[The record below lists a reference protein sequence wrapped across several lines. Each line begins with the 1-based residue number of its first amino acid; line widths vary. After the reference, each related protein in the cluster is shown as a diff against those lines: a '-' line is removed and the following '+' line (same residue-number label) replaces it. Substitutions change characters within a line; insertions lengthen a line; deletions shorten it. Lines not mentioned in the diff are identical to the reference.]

1 MLEFFMSK
9 PAKQLY
15 WIRQGN
21 MEKLEACYRNEGL
34 FPETEEALLEPMNRG
49 VLLEFLKWGRFKEV
63 ANELRLIVL
72 HIERPKEIEAYFRSA
87 KSPETE
93 KALLEPK
100 NKAVLLDFLKWGKLE
115 DVAHIMELYLTRY
128 RDEFIRNRRQGVSF
142 DEDNLL
148 MLIALCREYPVFLQE
163 YVRRNGALKTE
174 YERVLFAYADISCIE
189 WYACEIWYSM
199 QALLFGYKSG
209 IFKDSLQEYV
219 RKHGKLTPA
228 QEDALFANADEDLL
242 EWYVKEAGYSTDDF
256 SFCARLA
263 KLERSCYLQE
273 YIRQH
278 YDCRKRL
285 SPDEERRA
293 FFFGDDSFRREYLYN
308 FDLDLGNLVRD
319 IGEYGGSR
327 DAIIAQDKKRVWRLL
342 EKLDEACRE
351 FPSVNYL
358 RVVYYFKW
366 QCCTNKSSSLVPSSS
381 VISSNKAETLVW
393 DTYRYCWITEDI
405 YPNSKLETIILAQ
418 VQENLV
424 WLLNT
429 LEDVAYKNRKAHHL
443 E

>member
-1 MLEFFMSK
+1 
-9 PAKQLY
+9 
-15 WIRQGN
+15 

-49 VLLEFLKWGRFKEV
+49 VLLE
-63 ANELRLIVL
+63 
-72 HIERPKEIEAYFRSA
+72 
-87 KSPETE
+87 
-93 KALLEPK
+93 
-100 NKAVLLDFLKWGKLE
+100 FLKWGKLE

-148 MLIALCREYPVFLQE
+148 MLIALCREYPAFLQE
-163 YVRRNGALKTE
+163 YVRRSGALKTE

-189 WYACEIWYSM
+189 WYASEIWYSM

-278 YDCRKRL
+278 YDCRKQL
-285 SPDEERRA
+285 SPSEERRA
-293 FFFGDDSFRREYLYN
+293 FFFGDHDFRREYSGK
-308 FDLDLGNLVRD
+308 FGFDLGNLVHN

-327 DAIIAQDKKRVWRLL
+327 DAIIAQDKMRVWRLL
-342 EKLDEACRE
+342 EKLDEACRA

-358 RVVYYFKW
+358 RVVCFKW
-366 QCCTNKSSSLVPSSS
+366 GDRCTSSGKVRASS
-381 VISSNKAETLVW
+381 VISSNIAETLLW
-393 DTYRYCWITEDI
+393 DTYRCCWITKNV
-405 YPNSKLETIILAQ
+405 YSNSKLDNIILDQ
-418 VQENLV
+418 VRENLV

>member
-1 MLEFFMSK
+1 
-9 PAKQLY
+9 
-15 WIRQGN
+15 

-34 FPETEEALLEPMNRG
+34 LPETEKALLEPMNRG

-63 ANELRLIVL
+63 ANELRLILL
-72 HIERPKEIEAYFRSA
+72 HIERPKEIEAYFRRA
-87 KSPETE
+87 KSPKMEE
-93 KALLEPK
+93 ALLKPK
-100 NKAVLLDFLKWGKLE
+100 NRAVLLEFLKWGKLE

-148 MLIALCREYPVFLQE
+148 MLIALCREYPAFLQE
-163 YVRRNGALKTE
+163 YVRRNGQLKAE
-174 YERVLFAYADISCIE
+174 YERVLFAYADNGCLE
-189 WYACEIWYSM
+189 WYANENEYTPQEI
-199 QALLFGYKSG
+199 LLKFRFGIHGS
-209 IFKDSLQEYV
+209 SLREYV
-219 RKHGKLTPA
+219 QKYGKLTPV
-228 QEDALFANADEDLL
+228 QENDLFAYADKYLL
-242 EWYVKEAGYSTDDF
+242 KWYINEIGYDTDDF
-256 SFCARLA
+256 SFCATWA
-263 KLERSCYLQE
+263 KRGQSRFLQE

-278 YDCRKRL
+278 YDCLKKL
-285 SPDEERRA
+285 NPDEERRA
-293 FFFGDDSFRREYLYN
+293 FFFGDHDFRREYSGK
-308 FDLDLGNLVRD
+308 FGFDLGNLVRD
-319 IGEYGGSR
+319 IDEYGGSR

-342 EKLDEACRE
+342 EKLDETCRE

-366 QCCTNKSSSLVPSSS
+366 QWCTYKSRSLVPSSS

-429 LEDVAYKNRKAHHL
+429 LEDVAHKNRKAHHL

>member
-1 MLEFFMSK
+1 
-9 PAKQLY
+9 
-15 WIRQGN
+15 

-93 KALLEPK
+93 EALLKPK
-100 NKAVLLDFLKWGKLE
+100 NRAVLLEFLKWGKLE

-148 MLIALCREYPVFLQE
+148 MLIALCREYPVFLLE
-163 YVRRNGALKTE
+163 YVRRNGQLKPE
-174 YERVLFAYADISCIE
+174 YERVLFAYADNGCLE
-189 WYACEIWYSM
+189 LYAGDVGSSM
-199 QALLFGYKSG
+199 QALLFESKSD
-209 IFKDSLQEYV
+209 IFKDSLQEY
-219 RKHGKLTPA
+219 RQKYGQLTSA

-242 EWYVKEAGYSTDDF
+242 EWYAKEAGYSTDDF
-256 SFCARLA
+256 SFCARVA
-263 KLERSCYLQE
+263 KLGHSCYLQE

-278 YDCRKRL
+278 YDCRKWL

-293 FFFGDDSFRREYLYN
+293 FFFGDDSFRRGYLYN
-308 FDLDLGNLVRD
+308 FNLDLGNLVRD

-327 DAIIAQDKKRVWRLL
+327 DAIIAQDKMRVWRLL
-342 EKLDEACRE
+342 EKLGEICRE
-351 FPSVNYL
+351 FPLGDYL
-358 RVVYYFKW
+358 RVICFKW
-366 QCCTNKSSSLVPSSS
+366 VEVYRCTSSGKVRASS
-381 VISSNKAETLVW
+381 VISSNIAETLLW
-393 DTYRYCWITEDI
+393 DTYRCCWITKNV
-405 YPNSKLETIILAQ
+405 YSNSKLENIILDQ
-418 VQENLV
+418 VRENLE

-429 LEDVAYKNRKAHHL
+429 LEDVAHKNRKAHHL

>member
-34 FPETEEALLEPMNRG
+34 LPETEEALLEPMNRG

-93 KALLEPK
+93 KALLEPE
-100 NKAVLLDFLKWGKLE
+100 NKAVLLDFLKWGKLV
-115 DVAHIMELYLTRY
+115 DVAHIMELYLARY

-163 YVRRNGALKTE
+163 YVRRNGQLKAE
-174 YERVLFAYADISCIE
+174 YERVLFAYADNGCLE
-189 WYACEIWYSM
+189 LYADEVGSSI
-199 QALLFGYKSG
+199 QALLFGSKFG
-209 IFKDSLQEYV
+209 VFKDSLQEY
-219 RKHGKLTPA
+219 RQKYGQLTPA
-228 QEDALFANADEDLL
+228 QEDVLFANADEDLL
-242 EWYVKEAGYSTDDF
+242 EWYAKEAGYSTDDF

-278 YDCRKRL
+278 YDCRKWL

-293 FFFGDDSFRREYLYN
+293 FFFGDDSFRRGYLYN
-308 FDLDLGNLVRD
+308 FNLDLGNLVRD

-342 EKLDEACRE
+342 EKLDETCRE

-358 RVVYYFKW
+358 RVVCKNWKTVEVCNYLSIEIAVQKVLWNFDGNCW
-366 QCCTNKSSSLVPSSS
+366 F
-381 VISSNKAETLVW
+381 
-393 DTYRYCWITEDI
+393 DTDGWVKMPDSRLREFVRR
-405 YPNSKLETIILAQ
+405 Q
-418 VQENLV
+418 VKENLV

-429 LEDVAYKNRKAHHL
+429 LEDVVHKNRKAHHL